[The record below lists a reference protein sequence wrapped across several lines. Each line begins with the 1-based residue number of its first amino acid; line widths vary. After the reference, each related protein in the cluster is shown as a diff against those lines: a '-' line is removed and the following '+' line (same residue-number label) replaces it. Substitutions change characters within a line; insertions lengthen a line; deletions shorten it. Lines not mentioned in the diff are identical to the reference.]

1 MAQRRRRPVAAGTL
15 FLDSEG
21 LSKAAAGN
29 HAVRAHLTVASRRG
43 ARVVISALSL
53 TETLRGGPRDAL
65 LHRVLAGITVV
76 PVSRDVAAEAGRLLG
91 SLATRND
98 ATVDAVVAI
107 TAEQQSPP
115 VVLLT
120 SDPVDMGVLTERS
133 SAVTAVEH
141 V

>member
-1 MAQRRRRPVAAGTL
+1 M
-15 FLDSEG
+15 
-21 LSKAAAGN
+21 
-29 HAVRAHLTVASRRG
+29 
-43 ARVVISALSL
+43 ISALSL

-107 TAEQQSPP
+107 TAEQQPPP